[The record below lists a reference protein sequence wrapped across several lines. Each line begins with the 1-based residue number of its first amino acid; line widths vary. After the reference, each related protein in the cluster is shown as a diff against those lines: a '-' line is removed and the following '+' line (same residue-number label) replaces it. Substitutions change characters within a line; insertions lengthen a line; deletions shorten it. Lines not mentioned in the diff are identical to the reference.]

1 MRCALLLL
9 LLSCGRTEVVSPG
22 VAVVSVTPSVMT
34 PEKPVSCR
42 DTTPPSCARCG
53 STPEVSCGA
62 PPPTCGADE
71 QPEVIFCD
79 GGMCAEC
86 SPHFSGRC
94 VACTP

>member
-1 MRCALLLL
+1 L

-22 VAVVSVTPSVMT
+22 VAMVGAAPPVTAA

-53 STPEVSCGA
+53 SMPVVSCGV
-62 PPPTCGADE
+62 PPPTCPQGE
-71 QPEVIFCD
+71 QPEVAFCD
-79 GGMCAEC
+79 GGMCPEC

-94 VACTP
+94 VPCMP